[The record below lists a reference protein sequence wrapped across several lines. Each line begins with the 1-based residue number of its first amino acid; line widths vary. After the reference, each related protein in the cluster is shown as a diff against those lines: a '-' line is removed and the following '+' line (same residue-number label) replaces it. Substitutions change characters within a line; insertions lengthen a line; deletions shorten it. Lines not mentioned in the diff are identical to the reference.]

1 MMNATFVTTLS
12 TQELQE
18 LIELSVKKA
27 VQVNPKVANED
38 DDTLLDTKEAASLI
52 KYEVTSIYGLVK
64 RKKIPFCKIE
74 GKLLFSRRKLIEWIE
89 GGNHVPTLNRPFL
102 PLKDPAI
109 NTANPDTKY
118 RKERQALAWSGNKEQ

>member
-18 LIELSVKKA
+18 LIELSVKNA
-27 VQVNPKVANED
+27 VQVSPKMSNE

-89 GGNHVPTLNRPFL
+89 GGNHVPSLNLPSL
-102 PLKDPAI
+102 PLK
-109 NTANPDTKY
+109 NPVIKY
-118 RKERQALAWSGNKEQ
+118 R

>member
-18 LIELSVKKA
+18 LIELSVKNA
-27 VQVNPKVANED
+27 VQVSPKMSNE

-89 GGNHVPTLNRPFL
+89 GGNHAPALNRPSL
-102 PLKDPAI
+102 PLKDPV
-109 NTANPDTKY
+109 TKY
-118 RKERQALAWSGNKEQ
+118 R

>member
-18 LIELSVKKA
+18 LMEFSVKST
-27 VQVNPKVANED
+27 VQTNPKMSNE
-38 DDTLLDTKEAASLI
+38 DDTLLDTKEAAALI

-89 GGNHVPTLNRPFL
+89 GGIHAPSLNRPSL
-102 PLKDPAI
+102 PLEDPV
-109 NTANPDTKY
+109 TKY
-118 RKERQALAWSGNKEQ
+118 R

>member
-18 LIELSVKKA
+18 LIELSVKNA
-27 VQVNPKVANED
+27 VQVSPKMSNE
-38 DDTLLDTKEAASLI
+38 DDTLLDTKEAANLI

-89 GGNHVPTLNRPFL
+89 GGNHAPALNRPSL
-102 PLKDPAI
+102 PLKDPV
-109 NTANPDTKY
+109 TKY
-118 RKERQALAWSGNKEQ
+118 R

>member
-18 LIELSVKKA
+18 LIELSVKNA
-27 VQVNPKVANED
+27 VQVSPKMSNE

-74 GKLLFSRRKLIEWIE
+74 GKLLFSRKKLIEWIE
-89 GGNHVPTLNRPFL
+89 GGNHAPALNRPSL
-102 PLKDPAI
+102 PLKDPV
-109 NTANPDTKY
+109 TKY
-118 RKERQALAWSGNKEQ
+118 R

>member
-18 LIELSVKKA
+18 LIELSVKNA
-27 VQVNPKVANED
+27 VQVSPKMSNED
-38 DDTLLDTKEAASLI
+38 DALLDTKEAANLI

-89 GGNHVPTLNRPFL
+89 GGNHAPTLNRPSL
-102 PLKDPAI
+102 PFKDPV
-109 NTANPDTKY
+109 PKY
-118 RKERQALAWSGNKEQ
+118 R

>member
-12 TQELQE
+12 TLELQE
-18 LIELSVKKA
+18 LIELSVKNA
-27 VQVNPKVANED
+27 VKINPKATNE

-74 GKLLFSRRKLIEWIE
+74 GKLLFSRKKLLDWISAS
-89 GGNHVPTLNRPFL
+89 NH
-102 PLKDPAI
+102 AI
-109 NTANPDTKY
+109 VK
-118 RKERQALAWSGNKEQ
+118 